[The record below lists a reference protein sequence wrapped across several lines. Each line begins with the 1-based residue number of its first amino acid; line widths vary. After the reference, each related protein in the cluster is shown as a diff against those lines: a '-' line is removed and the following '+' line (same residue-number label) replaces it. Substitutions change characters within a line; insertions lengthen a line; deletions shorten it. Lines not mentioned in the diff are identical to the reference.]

1 MFQLDLLR
9 QAERMYRLDP
19 AENGMNVMM
28 VDSDI
33 RHFIK
38 FDALSQL
45 QQCGDPV

>member
-19 AENGMNVMM
+19 AGNGMNVM

-38 FDALSQL
+38 FDALSKL
-45 QQCGDPV
+45 QQYGDPV